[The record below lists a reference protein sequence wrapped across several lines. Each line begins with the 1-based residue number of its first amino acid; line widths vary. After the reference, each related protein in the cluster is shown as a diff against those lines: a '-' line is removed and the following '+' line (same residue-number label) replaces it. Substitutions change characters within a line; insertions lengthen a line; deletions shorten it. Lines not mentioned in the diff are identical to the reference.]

1 MLAANTVGKVGECTT
16 VMGEEEL
23 DFWLTKQQTRADNT
37 RYGTTGVKREFLYN
51 YDPLKPDQVLAG

>member
-23 DFWLTKQQTRADNT
+23 DFWLTKQQTRVNDT
-37 RYGTTGVKREFLYN
+37 RYGTTGVKGEFLYN
-51 YDPLKPDQVLAG
+51 YGPLKSDQVLAG